1 MRTCWQRANG
11 CVPRRGSKGGERE
24 EEQEN
29 GTMEGV
35 CIRVWVWV
43 CEPMTVGARIKGTDW
58 ETKESVQG
66 VEWATPKQRA
76 R

>member
-1 MRTCWQRANG
+1 
-11 CVPRRGSKGGERE
+11 
-24 EEQEN
+24 
-29 GTMEGV
+29 MEGV